1 MGSDFG
7 LYVLS
12 KTCIAIIK
20 IHTNIMRPIELIVE
34 GFTSF
39 RTRQVLD
46 FTSLDLFA
54 ITGATGAGKTSLL
67 DAITFALYDKVANK
81 PNSSKE
87 LVSQGATQLKVEFR
101 FEMRQAEYRVLR
113 TWRNRGKTDEKKFL
127 FDQLIDGEWERCDRA
142 QKVEEIIGMDFET
155 FTRVII
161 LPQGQFDEF
170 LKGEAGKRREILR
183 QLAGFQIFEQMRK
196 EASDRTSRFK
206 AEREGLDKV
215 LEGMQAPTQEEVE
228 AQQLELANLET
239 VIPELDLQAKQSQ
252 KLLEVE
258 ERLFAQIQQYQQLS
272 LKLEQLQQDA
282 SQIQVLENQ
291 LRNAQLANSI
301 MGTWTVLQT
310 TRKRVE
316 TAIAD
321 LTSTKKQ
328 LEISR
333 LDLDQ
338 QQQAYEQSRTE
349 QVAAQS
355 QIETQE
361 RNLALVESL
370 HTQQQQSES
379 ELRRAEQNL
388 QERSQVLQKA
398 NKAVTQTESDLQAIR
413 QSLQNLETALQS
425 SQYDPTR
432 LEQLRQVAAPLTQ
445 WQILQENL
453 TKQQQKSTQFQTEIQ
468 NFAQQLEKVQ
478 QAIAKA
484 ESDFQTA
491 SNTLKEAEASNLQAL
506 QTGHANAL
514 RAELHDGDH
523 CPVCNHL
530 YSLEGLPEL
539 PELELINT
547 TALAKQKEVTERQL
561 AKLLQDQAKIE
572 ASLEASQQQFQSQSQ
587 EIEDLG
593 SQLAK
598 LQNQIDQVLQFAWQ
612 AVDILGDRQ
621 ALEAQEAAYLK
632 LIAEQKEMAI
642 AAQNA
647 ENKLKTNQENLLLA
661 QTEFDKSSQEKLLR
675 ESQLQ
680 EISQRLLEITDGKS
694 YESLRQSILQAKQKL
709 SDRLKA
715 IESQY
720 QKARETFA
728 KREEAAT
735 KAQENHDLAIAEQS
749 QQESHW
755 QQELNAINFTELE
768 FLAAQTAR
776 SQMDAWQ
783 QQIENYQRQ
792 EQDLTTRLQMFEES
806 IAERTTDEQAIA
818 KLREESQQ
826 AAESLQLASENRASL
841 KAWLEQAQQKRQE
854 SRELEE
860 RKLSL
865 QAQEQTYHT
874 LAQDLQSNRFQEY
887 ILDSLQQE
895 LANRASVLLQQL
907 SEDRYILQIES
918 GDYWVADNW
927 NGGEKR
933 RVRTLSGGET
943 FAASLSMALALSEK
957 LSMGIELGSLF
968 LDEGFGTLDSE
979 TLESVTQ
986 ILESLRQQ
994 DRLIGVITH
1003 IQSLAERLPT
1013 QIYVRKS
1020 INGSELVRI

>member
-1 MGSDFG
+1 
-7 LYVLS
+7 
-12 KTCIAIIK
+12 
-20 IHTNIMRPIELIVE
+20 MRPIELIVE

-101 FEMRQAEYRVLR
+101 FEMRQIEYRVLR

-127 FDQLIDGEWERCDRA
+127 FDQLIDGEWERCDRT
-142 QKVEEIIGMDFET
+142 QKVEEIVGMDFET

-170 LKGEAGKRREILR
+170 LKGEAAKRREILR

-228 AQQLELANLET
+228 SQQLELENLEIL
-239 VIPELDLQAKQSQ
+239 IPDLELEAKQSQ
-252 KLLEVE
+252 KILEAE
-258 ERLFAQIQQYQQLS
+258 ERLFAQIQQYRQLS
-272 LKLEQLQQDA
+272 LKLVQLQQDA
-282 SQIQVLENQ
+282 SQIKVLENQ

-310 TRKRVE
+310 VRKRVE
-316 TAIAD
+316 HAIVD
-321 LTSTKKQ
+321 LSNAKKQ

-338 QQQAYEQSRTE
+338 QQQAYEKSRIEQST
-349 QVAAQS
+349 VQS
-355 QIETQE
+355 QIESQE
-361 RNLALVESL
+361 RNLALAESL
-370 HTQQQQSES
+370 HTQQQQSQA
-379 ELRRAEQNL
+379 ELKRAEQNL

-398 NKAVTQTESDLQAIR
+398 HQAVTHAESDLQTIR
-413 QSLQNLETALQS
+413 QNLENLETALKN
-425 SQYDPTR
+425 SQYDPAR
-432 LEQLRQVAAPLTQ
+432 LEQLRQVAEPLTQ
-445 WQILQENL
+445 WQILNENL

-468 NFAQQLEKVQ
+468 KFTQQLEKVQ

-484 ESDFQTA
+484 ESDFQIA
-491 SNTLKEAEASNLQAL
+491 SNALKEAESSNLQAL
-506 QTGHANAL
+506 QTSHANAL
-514 RAELHDGDH
+514 RTELHDGDN

-539 PELELINT
+539 PELELIDT
-547 TALAKQKEVTERQL
+547 TRLIKQREITERQL
-561 AKLLQDQAKIE
+561 AKLLQDKAKIE
-572 ASLEASQQQFQSQSQ
+572 ASLEASQQQLQSQTQ
-587 EIEDLG
+587 EIDDLE

-598 LQNQIDQVLQFAWQ
+598 LQKQIDQVLKSDWQ
-612 AVDILGDRQ
+612 MVDILRDRQ
-621 ALEAQEAAYLK
+621 VLEDQESAYLK
-632 LIAEQKEMAI
+632 LSGEQQEIAI
-642 AAQNA
+642 SLQNN
-647 ENKLKTNQENLLLA
+647 ENRLKASQDNLQLA
-661 QTEFDKSSQEKLLR
+661 QTEFDKSSQEKVLR

-680 EISQRLLEITDGKS
+680 AISQHLLETTNGNS
-694 YESLRQSILQAKQKL
+694 YESLRQSILQAKQEL

-715 IESQY
+715 IETKY
-720 QKARETFA
+720 QQAREIFA
-728 KREEAAT
+728 KREESAT
-735 KAQENHDLAIAEQS
+735 KAQENHDFATFEQS
-749 QQESHW
+749 KQESNW
-755 QQELNAINFTELE
+755 QQELNSINFTELE
-768 FLAAQTAR
+768 FLASQTTR

-792 EQDLTTRLQMFEES
+792 EQDLTTRLQMFAES
-806 IAERTTDEQAIA
+806 IDERTTDELAIA
-818 KLREESQQ
+818 KLREKSQQ
-826 AAESLQLASENRASL
+826 AAESLQLASENRASI
-841 KAWLEQAQQKRQE
+841 KAWLEQAHQKRQE
-854 SRELEE
+854 SQELEA
-860 RKLSL
+860 RKLTL

-895 LANRASVLLQQL
+895 LVNRASVLLQQL
-907 SEDRYILQIES
+907 SEDRYILQIEN

-986 ILESLRQQ
+986 ILEWREKRGRR
-994 DRLIGVITH
+994 DDG
-1003 IQSLAERLPT
+1003 
-1013 QIYVRKS
+1013 KS
-1020 INGSELVRI
+1020 RVWE

>member
-1 MGSDFG
+1 
-7 LYVLS
+7 
-12 KTCIAIIK
+12 
-20 IHTNIMRPIELIVE
+20 MRPLELIVE

-101 FEMRQAEYRVLR
+101 FEMRQTEYRVLR

-127 FDQLIDGEWERCDRA
+127 FDQLIDGEWERCDRT
-142 QKVEEIIGMDFET
+142 QKVEDIIGMDFET

-215 LEGMQAPTQEEVE
+215 LEGMQAPTQSEVE
-228 AQQLELANLET
+228 AQQLELANLEIL
-239 VIPELDLQAKQSQ
+239 IPELDLQAKQSQ

-272 LKLEQLQQDA
+272 LKLAQLQQDA

-321 LTSTKKQ
+321 LANAKKQ

-333 LDLDQ
+333 IDLDQ
-338 QQQAYEQSRTE
+338 QQQAYEQSRSE

-361 RNLALVESL
+361 RNLALAESL

-379 ELRRAEQNL
+379 ELKRAEQNL

-398 NKAVTQTESDLQAIR
+398 NKAVNQAESDLQTITQKLHILEA
-413 QSLQNLETALQS
+413 SLKS

-432 LEQLRQVAAPLTQ
+432 LEQLRQVAEPLTQ

-453 TKQQQKSTQFQTEIQ
+453 TKQQQKSTQYKTEIQ
-468 NFAQQLEKVQ
+468 KFTQQLEKAQ

-491 SNTLKEAEASNLQAL
+491 SNALKQAESSNLQAL
-506 QTGHANAL
+506 QTSHANAL
-514 RAELHDGDH
+514 RAELHDGEH

-530 YSLEGLPEL
+530 YSLEGLSEL
-539 PELELINT
+539 PELELIDT
-547 TALAKQKEVTERQL
+547 TGLVKQKENTERQL
-561 AKLLQDQAKIE
+561 AKLLQDKAKIE
-572 ASLEASQQQFQSQSQ
+572 ASLEVSQQQLQSQTQ
-587 EIEDLG
+587 EIEDLE

-598 LQNQIDQVLQFAWQ
+598 LQEQIDQVLKSAWQ
-612 AVDILGDRQ
+612 AVDILRDRQ
-621 ALEAQEAAYLK
+621 VLEAQEAAYLK
-632 LIAEQKEMAI
+632 LIAEQKEIAI

-647 ENKLKTNQENLLLA
+647 ESKLKISQENLQLA
-661 QTEFDKSSQEKLLR
+661 QTEFDKSTQEKVLR

-680 EISQRLLEITDGKS
+680 EISQRLLEITDGKT
-694 YESLRQSILQAKQKL
+694 YESLRQSILQAKQEL
-709 SDRLKA
+709 SDRLKT
-715 IESQY
+715 IETKY
-720 QKARETFA
+720 QQARETFA

-735 KAQENHDLAIAEQS
+735 KAQENHDLAIAEQT
-749 QQESHW
+749 QQESNW
-755 QQELNAINFTELE
+755 QQELNSINFTELE

-792 EQDLTTRLQMFEES
+792 EQDLTTRLQMFAEA
-806 IAERTTDEQAIA
+806 IAERETDEQAIA

-826 AAESLQLASENRASL
+826 AAESLQLASENRADL
-841 KAWLEQAQQKRQE
+841 KAWLEQAHQKRQE
-854 SRELEE
+854 SQELEE
-860 RKLSL
+860 RKLAL

-1013 QIYVRKS
+1013 QIHVRKS